1 MSNQFAI
8 NSLFENR
15 GKVLVIEAESL
26 KQAAELKRW
35 MLHAKD
41 LEQRVASLHT
51 ELSRYKEREKVQ
63 GWADL

>member
-1 MSNQFAI
+1 MSKQSVI
-8 NSLFENR
+8 IGLFESR
-15 GKVLVIEAESL
+15 GKALVVEAVSL
-26 KQAAELKRW
+26 QQAAELKRW